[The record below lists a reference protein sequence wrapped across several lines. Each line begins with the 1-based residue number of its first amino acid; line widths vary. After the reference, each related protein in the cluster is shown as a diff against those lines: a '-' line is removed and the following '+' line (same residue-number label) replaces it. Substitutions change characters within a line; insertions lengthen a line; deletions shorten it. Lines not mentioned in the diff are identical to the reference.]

1 MYDYLI
7 IGHGLAGAI
16 LSYRLIEQG
25 EKIMVLDQPEK
36 NASSVVAAGLF
47 NPVTGRKMLKT
58 WRADDFFPEL
68 GRFYPAMEKKLN
80 SSFFHPI
87 GIYRPY
93 ASQEDQNDWEA
104 KKTDD
109 KFKPYIHSAS
119 TSHINTHKLNDPYG
133 GLFLDQSGY
142 VDIRSLLEA
151 NKKYLSRKGYYKE
164 TMFYEQELKHHSNHF
179 SFGDLKFKK
188 IIFCN
193 GVAANESDWFNW
205 LPFSPVK
212 GEVIDIE
219 LKNIPNTI
227 YNRGVFILPFKKER
241 IRVGSTYHKN
251 FEDLEPTEAGL
262 QELKDKLN
270 SLLAESYNVND
281 AQAGV
286 RPATKDRRPFIG
298 KHPDNEHIYIFNGF
312 GSKGVSLIPYCSKLF
327 TDHLLNGEALDEDM
341 DVSRFYKLYPSKTKN
356 L

>member
-16 LSYRLIEQG
+16 LSQRLMEQDK
-25 EKIMVLDQPEK
+25 KIMVLDQPEH
-36 NASSVVAAGLF
+36 NTSSVVAAGLF

-58 WRADDFFPEL
+58 WRADEFFPEL
-68 GRFYPAMEKKLN
+68 INFYPWLEKKLAAD
-80 SSFFHPI
+80 FFHPI

-104 KKTDD
+104 KKTDA
-109 KFKPYIHSAS
+109 KFRSYIQKTS
-119 TSHINTHKLNDPYG
+119 TGHIGNHKLNDPYG

-142 VDIRSLLEA
+142 VDIRILLAA
-151 NKKYLSRKGYYKE
+151 NKKYLSGKGCYKE
-164 TMFYEQELKHHSNHF
+164 MMFYEQELKHHSNHL

-193 GVAANESDWFNW
+193 GVVASKSDWFNW

-212 GEVIDIE
+212 GEIIDIE
-219 LKNIPNTI
+219 LERIPETI
-227 YNRGVFILPFKKER
+227 YNRGIFILPFKHES
-241 IRVGSTYHKN
+241 IRVGSTYHKS
-251 FEDLEPTEAGL
+251 FDDLKPSDSGL
-262 QELKDKLN
+262 EEIKDKLN
-270 SLLAESYNVND
+270 SLLAESYQIKNPR
-281 AQAGV
+281 AGV

-327 TDHLLNGEALDEDM
+327 ADHLLNRETLDKEVDI
-341 DVSRFYKLYPSKTKN
+341 SRFYKYYPPKA
-356 L
+356 